1 MLERGEKMSKKTCHE
16 CENIMYQPMCDNTL
30 CPIENENFAEQC
42 GGFTQIHKCPKT
54 VFEHI
59 TTSAAVLADKLVFY
73 EEDICM
79 NGKVITYWTSN
90 VIQRSYSTREEAVAA
105 TIDALN
111 ELRENEVKDVK

>member
-1 MLERGEKMSKKTCHE
+1 MSKEEKCCLNCAKLTPSYCEILDYPVTENGELTPCKYFEPKKKTLFHR
-16 CENIMYQPMCDNTL
+16 
-30 CPIENENFAEQC
+30 
-42 GGFTQIHKCPKT
+42 
-54 VFEHI
+54 I
-59 TTSAAVLADKLVFY
+59 TTSPAALADKLVFY

-111 ELRENEVKDVK
+111 EPREKEVKDVE

>member
-1 MLERGEKMSKKTCHE
+1 MNKFDKKCSKCKNYNGNILI
-16 CENIMYQPMCDNTL
+16 CESCVHYI
-30 CPIENENFAEQC
+30 
-42 GGFTQIHKCPKT
+42 PKQT

-59 TTSAAVLADKLVFY
+59 TTSPAALADKLVFY

-90 VIQRSYSTREEAVAA
+90 VIKRSYSTREEAVAA

-111 ELRENEVKDVK
+111 ESREKEVKDVE